1 LDHAGWQQ
9 KFPRAVEKYDLIL
22 YNTAMI
28 YKVVET
34 STVTDVEI
42 ECILNEWTGRGYA
55 FASIQFVTTESSR
68 RPGMAFIF
76 FTKRDEG
83 GPACAAGRTDT

>member
-1 LDHAGWQQ
+1 
-9 KFPRAVEKYDLIL
+9 
-22 YNTAMI
+22 MI

-55 FASIQFVTTESSR
+55 FASIQFVSTQASR
-68 RPGMAFIF
+68 RPVMAFLF
-76 FTKRDEG
+76 FTDQGKG
-83 GPACAAGRTDT
+83 GPGCAAGRTDT